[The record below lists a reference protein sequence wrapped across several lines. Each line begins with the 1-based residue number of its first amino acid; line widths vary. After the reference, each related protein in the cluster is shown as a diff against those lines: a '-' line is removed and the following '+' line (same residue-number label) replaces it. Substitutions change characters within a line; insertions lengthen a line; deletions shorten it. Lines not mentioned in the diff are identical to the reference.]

1 MTTCIKPKD
10 YNTTFGYLL
19 EQYNLNK
26 EADLDSAE
34 KKYLDN
40 VSKKLSKIFK
50 KNKMEFN
57 EDGFKSLV
65 VRLYPKNA
73 TFGGSHEKITVYTNT
88 KTDNENEEEKF
99 RVNQFDFYAI
109 IGLLVAVFFCWI
121 AFVKMNELSVST
133 SGLTIEN
140 ISSQLVKDIQAA
152 VEDVKRIPGDEMS
165 FLKFIFTSVST
176 FSCSVVNKKIQH
188 IQAFVA
194 TAITESIKNAGQ
206 IVLESAHSHCGLST
220 KVLSEDWGI
229 VGSLVNTISS
239 ASTGLM
245 TQSSTSQCIL
255 NISAAEL
262 QKLADAQSYALKIV
276 GAKITTQGAQISDL
290 LSVSAKLGAA
300 SIGYL
305 TYRASTLVKKL
316 RKSKTQKL
324 QKIQYTK
331 EISNSSS
338 SSNGG
343 RRTYRKRNANSEQ
356 EP

>member
-1 MTTCIKPKD
+1 MTTCIKPTD

-19 EQYNLNK
+19 EQYNLKK

-40 VSKKLSKIFK
+40 ISKKLNKIFK

-57 EDGFKSLV
+57 EDRFKSLV
-65 VRLYPKNA
+65 KRLYPKNA
-73 TFGGSHEKITVYTNT
+73 TFGGSQEKVAIYT
-88 KTDNENEEEKF
+88 KTDKENEEEKF

-152 VEDVKRIPGDEMS
+152 VEDVKHIPGDEMS

-188 IQAFVA
+188 IQAFIA

-206 IVLESAHSHCGLST
+206 VVIESAHAHCGLST

-229 VGSLVNTISS
+229 VGSLVNTITS

-245 TQSSTSQCIL
+245 TQSSTSQCIM

-262 QKLADAQSYALKIV
+262 QKLSDAQSYALKIV

-290 LSVSAKLGAA
+290 LVVSAKLGAA

-305 TYRASTLVKKL
+305 TYRVSTLVKKL
-316 RKSKTQKL
+316 RKSQT
-324 QKIQYTK
+324 QKIQHTK
-331 EISNSSS
+331 EISSSS
-338 SSNGG
+338 
-343 RRTYRKRNANSEQ
+343 RKTQRKHNSKSEQ
-356 EP
+356 KS